1 MPDTPISIGSNR
13 QLLLDRRL
21 IDELQDARPVLH
33 QPARRNAA
41 VRIDHPWEEGGLA
54 YAVLFKDG
62 DRFRAWYRC
71 IPHADNNKTD
81 RACTAYVE
89 SSDGITWHK
98 PELGLIDFQGSTA
111 NNLVIDDPDLV
122 NFSPFLDPQAPEQ
135 ERYKGIGRRGAIYTA
150 TSPDG
155 FHWRKNPEPVQTE
168 GPFDSHNIAFRDP
181 WTGQYVMYTRG
192 IRRDGELGHGAT
204 RAFKDG
210 VRWIRRATSDDFVH
224 WSPLESIDTG
234 DAPLEHMYTNS
245 CVPYER
251 SPGLYLMFPSRFVNS
266 RSPTPDWPYPGV
278 NDGVLMSSHDGL
290 HFDRLFP
297 EAFVRPGPDPGNWH
311 DRSVYIMRGLL
322 RTGPAELSLYMTEH
336 WRMPTSCIR
345 RLTMRLDGFASVQAP
360 YRGGQFTTKPLIFSG
375 DQLRL
380 NMSTSAAGS
389 IRVEVQD
396 ENGKPFPGLSLADS
410 PELFQDQTDL
420 SVEWESG
427 AEVGPLAGRPVH
439 LRFVMYDADLYAL
452 RFCRKEE

>member
-1 MPDTPISIGSNR
+1 MPDTPISIGSDR

-21 IDELQDARPVLH
+21 IDELQDARQVLH
-33 QPARRNAA
+33 QPVRRNAA

-98 PELGLIDFQGSTA
+98 PELGLINFQGSTA

-122 NFSPFLDPQAPEQ
+122 NFSPFLDPQVPEQ

-192 IRRDGELGHGAT
+192 IRNDGELGHGAT
-204 RAFKDG
+204 RAFKEG

-224 WSPLESIDTG
+224 WSPLEAIDTG

-297 EAFVRPGPDPGNWH
+297 RSLRAPGTRPRQLARPQRVHHARPAAHRTRRTVALH
-311 DRSVYIMRGLL
+311 DRELAHAHLL
-322 RTGPAELSLYMTEH
+322 HPPPDHPPR
-336 WRMPTSCIR
+336 W
-345 RLTMRLDGFASVQAP
+345 
-360 YRGGQFTTKPLIFSG
+360 
-375 DQLRL
+375 LRL
-380 NMSTSAAGS
+380 GASA
-389 IRVEVQD
+389 
-396 ENGKPFPGLSLADS
+396 LSR
-410 PELFQDQTDL
+410 
-420 SVEWESG
+420 
-427 AEVGPLAGRPVH
+427 RPVH
-439 LRFVMYDADLYAL
+439 HQTSDF
-452 RFCRKEE
+452 